1 MLGHDHV
8 SDDDEP
14 IALPHLFG
22 HGEKQVATLLCAE
35 QGMASIATASDKVQ
49 VSGAVKTLGLAMH
62 MSRIRDGI
70 NWTR

>member
-1 MLGHDHV
+1 
-8 SDDDEP
+8 
-14 IALPHLFG
+14 
-22 HGEKQVATLLCAE
+22 
-35 QGMASIATASDKVQ
+35 MASIATASDKVQ